1 MVVVP
6 PGADQAHA
14 AVRQFNEM
22 QRQGLTPKI
31 VSRGRVL
38 SDYIASILPF
48 GGRRNGCT
56 TYFRYT
62 SHLWGSI
69 LRSPPKMLDEFTV
82 DLWEFRRQVVRFA
95 VQWDGHLIVL
105 LGQQLP
111 VEFYELLRL
120 LNISTTVYVD
130 ANAEVQQNGSTIS
143 EVMHTMRVD
152 QPTVLLESA
161 TTATVQ
167 DFVDD
172 LSDNPHGYA
181 CRRPAREGPRPRLCH
196 HTSIVSEAGFV
207 RCYAAKYPQ
216 RRIGLVVPTTDLV
229 IAFRNCLADSEMS
242 VQSYVSGEW
251 GGRLEIRKAG
261 VKILTWQSAGGLEF
275 DTVVVAGLHYGLMG
289 GQSGLSSALQ
299 MLAATAKRDLVLS
312 YSGDGVPTFLAA
324 LPQHALDVQTVDAP
338 PEPAPDPGP
347 PITVTPGPIAWRE
360 ELAPDTRAERSATD
374 RARAVIAADRHD
386 PGRRRRVLTAEEEV
400 GLVSLIRG
408 DEFGPDTELPKRFRT
423 TLDAND
429 ERARAFDAMVMHN
442 DRLVASL
449 VGRMRGTGVEDDD
462 LHQFG
467 VKGLIRAVEMF
478 KPSMGTKFSTYATN
492 WIKQSIGRGVADTGT
507 LIRVPVHVHEMI
519 RRVLTA
525 RQQLVSRHGTASV
538 SVISRLTGIAPAKV
552 VDCLRLSAGV
562 LSLDT
567 PLTNEPDLTLADL
580 VPAVQAETTEPDQI
594 LDRRAG
600 VELVRRALAQ
610 LPPREA
616 EVLRLRYGLDGD
628 DGLTLDEIGRTFEVS
643 RERIR
648 QIEVRA
654 KQRLTAELARLGLF
668 GAEAPT
674 NEPTDAGASTVR
686 DPDPTTNIV
695 RSRTDIASG
704 SDLRAAFGVAWSPAG
719 PAGLIRQLVRH
730 SVHAQAHQVSI
741 RTGRRDGVSWLAVAH
756 DGGSVL
762 EDVIRATLAGST
774 DTPVRPDIARGT
786 AWRAV
791 GTALGLFDE
800 IVSWRRLPADEG
812 PECLVLANSRHTG
825 AWWLY
830 EARGLPPR
838 LLTTDLTT
846 SWHSVTVLRSSR
858 QDRVVAGLR
867 AAVDDSGH
875 ELAMVFGELLRAGQL
890 RLTLNE
896 RVITWRDPFLRRNP
910 RSQDLG
916 VERVSAGGHSAEVS
930 PRILPHPT
938 ALSAEDRESVG
949 DPAEWVRQQGFY
961 VRCAG
966 EYVSW
971 HGWLGLD
978 RLDCAP
984 GTALARVIVDI
995 EPTELGAW
1003 GLGDDGA
1010 AGSPPEPLRI
1020 RLAALAALARSRSEL
1035 VLARQPLTGSHA
1047 KE

>member
-1 MVVVP
+1 
-6 PGADQAHA
+6 
-14 AVRQFNEM
+14 M

-38 SDYIASILPF
+38 SDYVASILPF
-48 GGRRNGCT
+48 GGQRNECT

-62 SHLWGSI
+62 SDLWQSV
-69 LRSPPKMLDEFTV
+69 LRRPPEMLDEFTV
-82 DLWEFRRQVVRFA
+82 DLWEFRRQVVRLA
-95 VQWDGHLIVL
+95 VQWNGHLIVL

-111 VEFYELLRL
+111 VEFYELIRL
-120 LNISTTVYVD
+120 LNISITVYVD
-130 ANAEVQQNGSTIS
+130 ANAEVQQNGSTAR
-143 EVMHTMRVD
+143 EVMHTMGVD
-152 QPTVLLESA
+152 EPTVLLESA
-161 TTATVQ
+161 TTTTVQ
-167 DFVDD
+167 DFLDD
-172 LSDNPHGYA
+172 LSDNPDGHA

-196 HTSIVSEAGFV
+196 HTSTASEAEFV
-207 RCYAAKYPQ
+207 RRYAAQYPQ

-229 IAFRNCLADSEMS
+229 IEFRKCLADSAMS
-242 VQSYVSGEW
+242 VRSYVSGER
-251 GGRLEIRKAG
+251 GERLEVRRAG

-289 GQSGLSSALQ
+289 GQPGLSSMLQ
-299 MLAATAKRDLVLS
+299 MLAAAARRDLVLS
-312 YSGDGVPTFLAA
+312 YSGDGVPTFLAT
-324 LPQHALDVQTVDAP
+324 LPQYALDVQTVDCP
-338 PEPAPDPGP
+338 PEPEPSLAAGP
-347 PITVTPGPIAWRE
+347 TVVVTPDSDVE
-360 ELAPDTRAERSATD
+360 ESPNPATSVERSATD
-374 RARAVIAADRHD
+374 RAREVIAADRHD
-386 PGRRRRVLTAEEEV
+386 PGQRRRVLTAEEEV

-423 TLDAND
+423 TLAAKD

-467 VKGLIRAVEMF
+467 VGGLIRAVEMF

-507 LIRVPVHVHEMI
+507 LIRIPVHVHEII
-519 RRVLTA
+519 RKVLTA
-525 RQQLVSRHGTASV
+525 RQQLVSLHGTASL
-538 SVISRLTGIAPAKV
+538 SAITRLTGIAPAKV

-562 LSLDT
+562 LSLDA
-567 PLTNEPDLTLADL
+567 PLTNESDLSLADI
-580 VPAVQAETTEPDQI
+580 VPAAQAETTEPDQI

-600 VELVRRALAQ
+600 AELVRQALAQ
-610 LPPREA
+610 LPPRDA

-628 DGLTLDEIGRTFEVS
+628 EGLTLDEIGRKFEVT

-654 KQRLTAELARLGLF
+654 KQRLATELARLGLV
-668 GAEAPT
+668 GAEAPRS
-674 NEPTDAGASTVR
+674 EPTSGGAVTVR
-686 DPDPTTNIV
+686 DPGPTTNV
-695 RSRTDIASG
+695 ARSRTDIVSG
-704 SDLRAAFGVAWSPAG
+704 SDLRAAFGVDWSPVG
-719 PAGLIRQLVRH
+719 LAGLVRQLVRH
-730 SVHAQAHQVSI
+730 SVHVQAHHVSI

-756 DGGSVL
+756 DGDSVL
-762 EDVIRATLAGST
+762 QDVIRATLAGCT
-774 DTPVRPDIARGT
+774 DTAARLDIARGT

-812 PECLVLANSRHTG
+812 PECLVLANSRRTG

-830 EARGLPPR
+830 EAKGLPPR
-838 LLTTDLTT
+838 LFTTDLTT

-858 QDRVVAGLR
+858 QDRVIAGLR
-867 AAVDDSGH
+867 AEVDDSGH
-875 ELAMVFGELLRAGQL
+875 ELAMVFGELLRTGQL

-916 VERVSAGGHSAEVS
+916 VERISAGGHSAEVN

-938 ALSAEDRESVG
+938 ALSVEDRESVG

-971 HGWLGLD
+971 HDWLGLD

-984 GTALARVIVDI
+984 GTALARVVVDI

-1020 RLAALAALARSRSEL
+1020 RLAALAVLARSRSEL
-1035 VLARQPLTGSHA
+1035 VLARQPLTGPLA